1 LISGLTVIFASAQA
15 AEISTAVHGTG
26 RKASDSRVC
35 VYQYAA
41 PNGDA
46 YFALGVRGEPDKL
59 PRRDIRTHAIV
70 VDTSASQAGAY
81 RKRAMEI
88 VDGYLAAL
96 GDSDRVRIF
105 AIDVKAQPMMGEF
118 AAPQSDACRKG
129 SQAISTRTPLG
140 ATDMVGGLRTV
151 LAELP
156 AEAPATIIYV
166 GDGMSAARL
175 ASFAELAGLT
185 GELKSR
191 QIAVNSFAV
200 GPQTDLEML
209 GTLAQQT
216 GGIVLLDG
224 GAGGPN
230 AIVSGLDLAAAAKAP
245 VAYPSHLSTPVG
257 GLQMAPG
264 TALPI
269 RGDRTTIY
277 LGKGRVPENLTL
289 SFQFAAGDNKT
300 PITFD
305 IRGASW
311 RNANGVLAI
320 LWKRLQASG
329 GTVASLAGERLVA
342 RAEDAFDD
350 RIAAMVGEGERAVAA
365 RDVATG
371 EQIGRA
377 VRVLDPA
384 NARAAA
390 VLAAVERLK
399 RESASHEILRQVAP
413 EGPTNEASKTP
424 PPPPVP
430 ALPPSAS
437 PRPGNLEKRVGPPSE
452 DAATIYRQLMTVR
465 GQQLTQEV
473 NNAVVDA
480 RKIGADDPDA
490 GVLALK
496 RAENAVSVASD
507 IEPQVRDQLTRRLRS
522 TMQELRTIKERQ
534 TVEKVKNAERLAQV
548 ESRRKS
554 LEQMSS
560 IENRLTE
567 LIDQVRALL
576 VQARHGDDNAY
587 EQAESVAREAINLN
601 PGSGPATQA
610 LYNSEMG
617 GQVNKAYRLRTLRA
631 DRLLETLYLVE
642 LSHVP
647 FPDEPPI
654 EWPNAQV
661 WRALTARRK
670 KWDQTDLRVESK
682 TEARISAALDSEAEF
697 TIEPEPLKDAI
708 EFIAQRYQI
717 PIMLD
722 AKTLED
728 ASIDTSSEVKLAVP
742 GIKLRNV
749 LKLLLEEL
757 PQPLTY
763 VIEDE
768 VMKITTVDKANEK
781 LQIRMYPV
789 GDLVM
794 GPQQLMMMSRMGGRM
809 GGMGGGM
816 GGGAAGGM
824 GGMGGGGMGGGGG
837 GVNVGVGGGMFS
849 VPSEVFQP

>member
-1 LISGLTVIFASAQA
+1 MVTRSG
-15 AEISTAVHGTG
+15 
-26 RKASDSRVC
+26 
-35 VYQYAA
+35 
-41 PNGDA
+41 
-46 YFALGVRGEPDKL
+46 
-59 PRRDIRTHAIV
+59 
-70 VDTSASQAGAY
+70 
-81 RKRAMEI
+81 
-88 VDGYLAAL
+88 
-96 GDSDRVRIF
+96 
-105 AIDVKAQPMMGEF
+105 
-118 AAPQSDACRKG
+118 
-129 SQAISTRTPLG
+129 
-140 ATDMVGGLRTV
+140 
-151 LAELP
+151 
-156 AEAPATIIYV
+156 
-166 GDGMSAARL
+166 
-175 ASFAELAGLT
+175 
-185 GELKSR
+185 
-191 QIAVNSFAV
+191 
-200 GPQTDLEML
+200 
-209 GTLAQQT
+209 
-216 GGIVLLDG
+216 
-224 GAGGPN
+224 
-230 AIVSGLDLAAAAKAP
+230 
-245 VAYPSHLSTPVG
+245 
-257 GLQMAPG
+257 
-264 TALPI
+264 
-269 RGDRTTIY
+269 
-277 LGKGRVPENLTL
+277 
-289 SFQFAAGDNKT
+289 
-300 PITFD
+300 
-305 IRGASW
+305 
-311 RNANGVLAI
+311 
-320 LWKRLQASG
+320 
-329 GTVASLAGERLVA
+329 
-342 RAEDAFDD
+342 
-350 RIAAMVGEGERAVAA
+350 VAA
-365 RDVATG
+365 RVSVVVVTACGVA
-371 EQIGRA
+371 IGLTALSLGAEA
-377 VRVLDPA
+377 VGAAASNDPA
-384 NARAAA
+384 VVLMDARASLSNAAA

-399 RESASHEILRQVAP
+399 KESASHEILRQVAP
-413 EGPTNEASKTP
+413 KGPTNEASKTP

-452 DAATIYRQLMTVR
+452 DAATKYRQLMTVR

-473 NNAVVDA
+473 NNAVVDS

-670 KWDQTDLRVESK
+670 KWAQTDLRVESK

-794 GPQQLMMMSRMGGRM
+794 GPQQLMMMSRMGGGGM

-816 GGGAAGGM
+816 SGGAAGGM

-849 VPSEVFQP
+849 VPSEVFPPQAPKQIAPASQPRPAAAVVPSGKKSATVSPRGQDQVVAQSADSASSSSFTNESVQARKKKLNAAR